1 MTDVAGYLRKMAD
14 DERRVDYG
22 RALQQSAAARNFGNI
37 GHNLYAIANNM
48 LRAGYKG
55 ALQHFTGQIPLTG
68 ERDAQGARG
77 ALDAV
82 GAAGLAAGPLAGRA
96 LAQVAA
102 TPKPARGITA
112 YHGSPHDFDKFQMS
126 QIGTGEGAQA
136 YGHGLYFAE
145 QPEVAQMYRQVVTEQ
160 RSDLPRLIAQEKR
173 ARDRVLK
180 ENPAADVRDYDR
192 RIVEMD
198 RQLDDEVRKGRLYEV
213 NIKAN
218 KEDFLDWDRPLN
230 EQSES
235 LRGLL
240 ESAKG
245 KVSGRAIEDLED
257 VLRIKDQPLGVVAGQ
272 TRLFRPEITQRF
284 KDAGIPGIKYLD
296 QGSRGSGSGTYNYV
310 VFDEDLIEITKK
322 MGIAVPIPGVPG
334 VVVSEEDFNALQG
347 VQDGS
352 VR

>member
-1 MTDVAGYLRKMAD
+1 LTDVAGYLRKMAD

-82 GAAGLAAGPLAGRA
+82 GAAGLALGPLAGRA

-112 YHGSPHDFDKFQMS
+112 YHGSPHDFDRFDIRK
-126 QIGTGEGAQA
+126 IGTGEGSQEQ
-136 YGHGLYFAE
+136 GLGLYFTDN
-145 QPEVAQMYRQVVTEQ
+145 PTVAKGY
-160 RSDLPRLIAQEKR
+160 QEELS
-173 ARDRVLK
+173 AGGGGS
-180 ENPAADVRDYDR
+180 
-192 RIVEMD
+192 
-198 RQLDDEVRKGRLYEV
+198 GRLYEV
-213 NIKAN
+213 SLKADQD
-218 KEDFLDWDRPLN
+218 DFLDMEKAWSAAG
-230 EQSES
+230 QSPQ
-235 LRGLL
+235 
-240 ESAKG
+240 
-245 KVSGRAIEDLED
+245 VGRAL
-257 VLRIKDQPLGVVAGQ
+257 KS
-272 TRLFRPEITQRF
+272 LFGDREYYDDSLAALMNTPDGIRKLAES
-284 KDAGIPGIKYLD
+284 GIPGIRYRGYGPE
-296 QGSRGSGSGTYNYV
+296 GSSGRPVNYV
-310 VFDEDLIEITKK
+310 VFDDRLIEITKK

-347 VQDGS
+347 MQDGA